1 MTAVTAVSQAIIC
14 NVHRSKYFPTYV
26 CKSDG
31 VSKNDRNSKISN
43 IRDKDSYA
51 ILTRFLSYGLITF
64 EENQINI
71 ILILN

>member
-1 MTAVTAVSQAIIC
+1 MAYICMTALIAVSQAIIY

-43 IRDKDSYA
+43 IRDKDS
-51 ILTRFLSYGLITF
+51 
-64 EENQINI
+64 
-71 ILILN
+71 